1 MVLLWFFSSVEAKYK
16 WRVGNGQGQGQGKNQ
31 GQEKELGKEQ
41 KPDKEQKQRVKTS
54 LSDWISQTTQAE
66 LNTPGSC
73 CEY

>member
-16 WRVGNGQGQGQGKNQ
+16 WRVGNGQGQGQGKRQ

-41 KPDKEQKQRVKTS
+41 KPGAKSS
-54 LSDWISQTTQAE
+54 LSDWISQTVQAE
-66 LNTPGSC
+66 LNTPGNC